1 MIRDLLSR
9 IAWAVGIMAALI
21 GLTFCFGWLGRE
33 DPPELEEFEAEALL
47 RYFCERN
54 DDIEV
59 MTRCLERVG
68 EVGPARICIWDSDD
82 ARYAINVF
90 VHEMHYDPC
99 E

>member
-9 IAWAVGIMAALI
+9 IAWAVGIIAAVL
-21 GLTFCFGWLGRE
+21 GLSFCFAWLNRE
-33 DPPELEEFEAEALL
+33 EPPEMEDFEADALL
-47 RYFCERN
+47 EYFCERN
-54 DDIEV
+54 DDFE
-59 MTRCLERVG
+59 TWNRCMARVG

-90 VHEMHYDPC
+90 VHEMQYNPC